1 MIYGKTKPHYTGLD
15 CSGPCKVLPPTFE
28 GVKALVA
35 RVGEDMARAQCALG
49 MDSDDDDTPSQGLV
63 RDFLY
68 DFQQADK
75 VERQTLVRE
84 FEEYVGQLEKS
95 VNTPPAGK
103 GKGEKEGDPTQ
114 GGEPIA
120 EPAPADGE
128 A

>member
-49 MDSDDDDTPSQGLV
+49 MDSDDEDTPSQGLV

-75 VERQTLVRE
+75 VERQTLVNE
-84 FEEYVGQLEKS
+84 FEDYVKALEAKS
-95 VNTPPAGK
+95 KESTPEPVPNPEPTSDSEPGK
-103 GKGEKEGDPTQ
+103 V
-114 GGEPIA
+114 
-120 EPAPADGE
+120 
-128 A
+128 